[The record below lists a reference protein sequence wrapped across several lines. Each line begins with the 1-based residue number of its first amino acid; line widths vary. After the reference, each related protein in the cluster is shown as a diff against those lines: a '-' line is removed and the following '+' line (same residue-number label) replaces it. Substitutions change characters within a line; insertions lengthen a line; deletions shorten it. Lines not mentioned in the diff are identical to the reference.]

1 MMGGV
6 GRGPTGSSGRSTSPR
21 ATGAAASCASAPP
34 RLSSGC
40 ARREGM
46 DGREESSSFNLN
58 SSRRCNNVHY
68 NGKKET
74 SPSLHGKL

>member
-1 MMGGV
+1 MNE
-6 GRGPTGSSGRSTSPR
+6 
-21 ATGAAASCASAPP
+21 
-34 RLSSGC
+34 
-40 ARREGM
+40 RREGM

-74 SPSLHGKL
+74 SRSLHGKL